1 VRAVHT
7 PSPHSWS
14 TTSARATAG
23 TVATALMLAGLVG
36 LGLAPSVQADGVNDG
51 TPGQA
56 EMDGETFGNGYAGG
70 WGSLEGGVA
79 ARPVVRSLLV
89 ANGDAVRPVIDNPGL
104 APTPEASEGLD
115 VVITPVNLCRPDQ
128 EPSQPGEPSSGPTCY
143 ASPNRIS
150 VTIGYTSGDQLR
162 TNFFDPAAAGLLVT
176 EATEFDLTL
185 NLNTLGQSLRWTWL
199 QGEPSYWR
207 TTNLGQ
213 EDATL
218 RVRFSPR
225 KTPIAID
232 GEGRQMGCSQIP
244 VNPTCEYP
252 AATEYRLQASLV
264 LSLDKTLDPA
274 FTGSLFATENAYIGS
289 LEATNTGTGPQMTWG
304 IAAPL
309 TVDGANN
316 AARLWAV
323 VPDAALLNYFGIP
336 AEVDPATVL
345 SGAIESGSTGARLTW
360 QPWSADLRGT
370 DGWLVRTPSLAI
382 DETQVQSGGQS
393 VRADTAGRVGIAAR
407 TTVAEA
413 VKINVRRKAAAPQ
426 VSASFKSSLQPT
438 PVSFRGTAAQAKTC
452 GKVTCRVVFSRL
464 GGAVSSGVTQIGTSS
479 AKPGRDGLVVTRS
492 VTGLR
497 VGQGVLVVLQQQKNG
512 RWTYLSSGVAT
523 VRRK

>member
-1 VRAVHT
+1 MCAIHVPA
-7 PSPHSWS
+7 SKGSS

-23 TVATALMLAGLVG
+23 AVATALMLAGLVG
-36 LGLAPSVQADGVNDG
+36 LGLAPSAQADGVNDG
-51 TPGQA
+51 TPGQS
-56 EMDGETFGNGYAGG
+56 EVDGETFGNGYAGG
-70 WGSLEGGVA
+70 WGSLDGGVA

-104 APTPEASEGLD
+104 SPTPEASEGLD

-128 EPSQPGEPSSGPTCY
+128 VPSEPGRPIAGPTCY
-143 ASPNRIS
+143 ATPNRIS
-150 VTIGYTSGDQLR
+150 VTIGYTFGEQLR
-162 TNFFDPAAAGLLVT
+162 TNFSDPAAAEFLVT
-176 EATEFDLTL
+176 EDTVFDLTL

-199 QGEPSYWR
+199 QGAPSYWR

-232 GEGRQMGCSQIP
+232 GEGRQMGCSAIP
-244 VNPTCEYP
+244 VNPTCEFP
-252 AATEYRLQASLV
+252 EATEYRLQASLI
-264 LSLDKTLDPA
+264 LSLDETLDPA

-304 IAAPL
+304 IAAPS
-309 TVDGANN
+309 TVDGVDNT
-316 AARLWAV
+316 ARLWAV

-336 AEVDPATVL
+336 AEVDPRTVL
-345 SGAIESGSTGARLTW
+345 GDAIESGSSGAGLTW
-360 QPWSADLRGT
+360 QPWSADVRGT
-370 DGWLVRTPSLAI
+370 DGWLVQTPDLAI
-382 DETQVQSGGQS
+382 DETQAQSGGQS
-393 VRADTAGRVGIAAR
+393 VRSARAGVAVR

-426 VSASFKSSLQPT
+426 VNARFTTSTRPT
-438 PVSFRGTAAQAKTC
+438 AVSFTGTAAQARLC
-452 GKVTCRVVFSRL
+452 QAGACRVVISRVRS
-464 GGAVSSGVTQIGTSS
+464 AVSSGVTQLAT
-479 AKPGRDGLVVTRS
+479 ATATPGRGGLTVTRS

-497 VGQGVLVVLQQQKNG
+497 LGQGLLVVLQQKKNG
-512 RWTYLSSGVAT
+512 RWTYLASGVAT
-523 VRRK
+523 VRRS